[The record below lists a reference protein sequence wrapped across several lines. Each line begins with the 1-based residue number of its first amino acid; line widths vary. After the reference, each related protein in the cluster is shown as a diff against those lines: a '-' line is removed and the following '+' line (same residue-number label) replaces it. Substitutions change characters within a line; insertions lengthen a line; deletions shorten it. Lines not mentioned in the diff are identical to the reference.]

1 MKNTDCLS
9 EQDLTLHYYK
19 ELPPDAAELAHL
31 SGCQDCLRRYDALHK
46 DLGALPVLTGEAD
59 SAAGTRM
66 AARVS
71 ERLNQRR
78 TRWLPILGGS
88 AAAAVALVVTLVI
101 WPSQP
106 NAPMQAQPVQTAS
119 HTMGLEDDMPD
130 LDFLNDLELLKELD
144 LLRQIEG
151 V

>member
-9 EQDLTLHYYK
+9 EQDLTLHYYGEIPADSP
-19 ELPPDAAELAHL
+19 ELEHL
-31 SGCQDCLRRYDALHK
+31 SSCQNCLVRYDALQK
-46 DLGALPVLTGEAD
+46 DLKSLPVLTDEAD

-71 ERLNQRR
+71 ERLNQRK
-78 TRWLPILGGS
+78 TNWLPILGGS
-88 AAAAVALVVTLVI
+88 AAAAVALVVTLAI
-101 WPSQP
+101 WPAQP
-106 NAPMQAQPVQTAS
+106 NAPVQTQPVQTAS
-119 HTMGLEDDMPD
+119 HTMGLENDMPD
-130 LDFLNDLELLKELD
+130 IDFLNDLELLKELE